1 MELYDFVLECLSDSD
16 ILDDW
21 TPSDKMQQKASNIVT
36 EYLSEPD
43 YREKLA
49 EQIVESIDA
58 GCYENGVFFEALN
71 YEPYLSSGFNDGCSD
86 ATQYD
91 EHYRGQAWITYR
103 IVGES
108 DEGTWMAE
116 ISDMRKRKRDELVEC
131 VEEIFN
137 VLTDRLVN
145 GYYDW
150 QDHNL

>member
-1 MELYDFVLECLSDSD
+1 MELYDFVLECLSDSG

-21 TPSDKMQQKASNIVT
+21 NPSDRILQKASDIVT

-43 YREKLA
+43 YRERFA
-49 EQIVESIDA
+49 DQIIESIDA
-58 GCYENGVFFEALN
+58 GCYENGMFFEALN

-91 EHYRGQAWITYR
+91 ERYRGQAWVTYR
-103 IVGES
+103 IVGEN

-116 ISDMRKRKRDELVEC
+116 ISDVRKRKRDELVEYI
-131 VEEIFN
+131 EEILN

-145 GYYDW
+145 EYYNW
-150 QDHNL
+150 QDRNL